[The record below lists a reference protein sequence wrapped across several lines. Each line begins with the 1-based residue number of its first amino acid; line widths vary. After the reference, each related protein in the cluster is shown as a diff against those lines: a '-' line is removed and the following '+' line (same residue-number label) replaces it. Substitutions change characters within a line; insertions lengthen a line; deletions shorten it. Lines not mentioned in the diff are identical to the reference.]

1 MVIGMHI
8 ISEQNSSK
16 IPAAVFYFSIQKIT
30 IRGKGNCYVTESWHT
45 LTLFTIF
52 MKCMFFLVLF
62 SYGWRRAL
70 TSNKRSFLL
79 FKI

>member
-16 IPAAVFYFSIQKIT
+16 IPAAVFYFSIKKIT
-30 IRGKGNCYVTESWHT
+30 IRGKGNCYVTKSWHT

-52 MKCMFFLVLF
+52 MKCMF